1 MNIQIFG
8 SSKSFDSKK
17 AERWFKE
24 RRIKYQYIDLPS
36 KGLSPREYQSV
47 KQKVGFDALVNTKC
61 RAYEDLYMAYIT
73 PDAREE
79 KLLEHPELFV
89 TPIVRNGREATGLP
103 SGNLADLGVS
113 LCRPTEFCT
122 AAEQIG
128 GILCILWMHTERRWP
143 ACKGE
148 PGWSCPKTAFCGAS
162 ICWCSG
168 ICATMWG
175 CRERLWRFTCCS

>member
-79 KLLEHPELFV
+79 KLLEHPELFQLDEENL
-89 TPIVRNGREATGLP
+89 TPLKV
-103 SGNLADLGVS
+103 SGVPPDAFSEDG
-113 LCRPTEFCT
+113 
-122 AAEQIG
+122 Q
-128 GILCILWMHTERRWP
+128 LWGNPLYDWE
-143 ACKGE
+143 K
-148 PGWSCPKTAFCGAS
+148 
-162 ICWCSG
+162 
-168 ICATMWG
+168 
-175 CRERLWRFTCCS
+175 